1 MANRQR
7 AEARRKAQ
15 VKAHRSGGEEGGGSS
30 RKAIWIAVAVVIA
43 LVVAVTVFASRGDDS
58 KADPSV
64 TTVDTSG
71 LASLPV
77 SQPVTFTGT
86 ALPAL
91 DTAVNP
97 DPAIGMEAPLLS
109 GLNFSSAPIVMDPA
123 TKGPYMLVFLA
134 HWCVHC
140 NAEVPRLINW
150 KNSGGVP
157 AGLNVI
163 GVPTAVSETAPNYP
177 PAVWFSNKGWPW
189 PALVDEA
196 QGDGIAGKAA
206 TAYGASG
213 WPYFVIVG
221 ADGKVKA
228 RVSGEV
234 QISELQKIVDTALAA

>member
-15 VKAHRSGGEEGGGSS
+15 SKVARSPGEEGGSS
-30 RKAIWIAVAVVIA
+30 RKAIWIALAVVIA
-43 LVVAVTVFASRGDDS
+43 MVVAVTVFASRGDDS
-58 KADPSV
+58 KANPSD
-64 TTVDTSG
+64 TTTDSSG
-71 LASLPV
+71 LASLPA
-77 SQPVTFTGT
+77 SQPVTVTGT
-86 ALPAL
+86 PLVKFDAAS
-91 DTAVNP
+91 NP
-97 DPAIGMEAPLLS
+97 DPAEGVEAPLLS
-109 GLNFSSAPIVMDPA
+109 GLNFSGTPIVMDPA

-157 AGLNVI
+157 TGLNVI
-163 GVPTAVSETAPNYP
+163 GVGTAVSQTAPNYP

-189 PALVDEA
+189 PVMVDEA
-196 QGDGIAGKAA
+196 QGDGAAGTAA

-234 QISELQKIVDTALAA
+234 QVSDLQKIVDTALAA

>member
-15 VKAHRSGGEEGGGSS
+15 SKANRSSGEGGAGTS
-30 RKAIWIAVAVVIA
+30 KMAIWIAA
-43 LVVAVTVFASRGDDS
+43 LVVLAFVVGAIVFASRGDDS
-58 KADPSV
+58 TADPA
-64 TTVDTSG
+64 TTENSSG

-77 SQPVTFTGT
+77 SQPVTFTGD
-86 ALPAL
+86 ALPAF
-91 DTAVNP
+91 DAAINP
-97 DPAIGMEAPLLS
+97 DPAIGMDAPLLS
-109 GLNFSSAPIVMDPA
+109 GLNFSSSPIVIDPA

-140 NAEVPRLINW
+140 NAEVPRLISW
-150 KNSGGVP
+150 KNSGAVP

-163 GVPTAVSETAPNYP
+163 GVPTAVSQTAPNYP
-177 PAVWFSNKGWPW
+177 PAVWFSEKGWPW
-189 PALVDEA
+189 PTLVDEA
-196 QGDGIAGKAA
+196 QGDGAAGKAA

-234 QISELQKIVDTALAA
+234 EIADLQTIVDTALAT